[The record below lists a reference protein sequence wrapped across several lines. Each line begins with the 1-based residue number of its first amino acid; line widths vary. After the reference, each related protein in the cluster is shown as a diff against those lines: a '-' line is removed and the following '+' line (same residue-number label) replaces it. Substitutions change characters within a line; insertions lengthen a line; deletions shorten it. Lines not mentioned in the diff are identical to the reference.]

1 MFAWGFMKAIDLG
14 YLDKDEYLQTA
25 KDAYYGLLANF
36 VKFGLEGTIVYDSI
50 VDECNLIGK
59 VDLDVSV

>member
-36 VKFGLEGTIVYDSI
+36 VKFGLEGTIVYNSI